1 MTLHPR
7 ELLAVAE
14 QAARAGARELTV
26 WRGQFT
32 TREKALRDLVTD
44 ADLASEQAIRKIIAA
59 QFPDHGF
66 LGEESRVRDQLD
78 LPYCWVVD
86 PLDGTTNYVHG
97 FPCYGV
103 SIAAAHRGRLLAG
116 VVYDPERDE
125 CFSAAAG
132 EGATLNGKRIT
143 ASGAGAV
150 ADALLAVSFPA
161 HITPQSPDIEAFLRI
176 APLCQAIR
184 RTGSA
189 ALNLAYV
196 ACGRLDGHWAHD
208 INPWDAAAGVLLVQE
223 AGGVATAAGGQPF
236 NLAEGNYLA
245 AATARLH
252 AALAPLVRT

>member
-1 MTLHPR
+1 
-7 ELLAVAE
+7 
-14 QAARAGARELTV
+14 
-26 WRGQFT
+26 
-32 TREKALRDLVTD
+32 
-44 ADLASEQAIRKIIAA
+44 
-59 QFPDHGF
+59 
-66 LGEESRVRDQLD
+66 
-78 LPYCWVVD
+78 
-86 PLDGTTNYVHG
+86 
-97 FPCYGV
+97 V
-103 SIAAAHRGRLLAG
+103 SIAAAHRGRLLAA

-125 CFSAAAG
+125 CFAAAAG
-132 EGATLNGKRIT
+132 QGATLNGKRIT
-143 ASGAGAV
+143 ASGVGRV

>member
-1 MTLHPR
+1 MMLDPSQ
-7 ELLAVAE
+7 LLAVAE
-14 QAARAGARELTV
+14 QAARAGALELTS
-26 WRGQFT
+26 WRGRFT
-32 TREKALRDLVTD
+32 AREKASRDLVTE
-44 ADLASEQAIRKIIAA
+44 ADLASEHAVRACLAA
-59 QFPDHGF
+59 HFPDHGV
-66 LGEESRVRDQLD
+66 LGEEAPALDQLD
-78 LPYCWVVD
+78 RPYCWVVD

-103 SIAAAHRGRLLAG
+103 SIAAAHRGRLLAA

-125 CFSAAAG
+125 CFAAAAG
-132 EGATLNGKRIT
+132 QGATLNGKRIT
-143 ASGAGAV
+143 ASGVGRV

-161 HITPQSPDIEAFLRI
+161 HITPQSPDIGAFLRI

-196 ACGRLDGHWAHD
+196 ACGRLDGHWAHE
-208 INPWDAAAGVLLVQE
+208 IHPWDAAAGVLLVTE

-245 AATARLH
+245 AATADLH
-252 AALAPLVRT
+252 AELAPLVRP